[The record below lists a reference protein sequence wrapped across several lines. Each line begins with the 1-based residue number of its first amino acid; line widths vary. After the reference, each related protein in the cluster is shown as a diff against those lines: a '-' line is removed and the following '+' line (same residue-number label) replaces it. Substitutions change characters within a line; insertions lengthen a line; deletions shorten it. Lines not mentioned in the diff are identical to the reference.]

1 MLRFLFSMLL
11 ELERKFSF
19 LYRHRLGENGMKQ
32 EIAVIGLGK
41 FGFYFASTLVD
52 LGYTVIGIDN
62 KQSRIQV
69 AGDKLHQVYRAEATN
84 KEALEQIGL
93 AEVSHVLISVGDS
106 IAASSM
112 IAMYSKEM
120 GIPQVWVKAVNPDHQ
135 RLLNKLGVDEVII
148 PEQMAAVQ
156 LASKVAIPGFLQ
168 YAAFDPEVSFQELT
182 IERWAGKT
190 LRELDLTRKYH
201 IQVISIQKLGT
212 DSYEYTPDPDYIFRQ
227 GDVIIVLRHTNIAER
242 IRP

>member
-1 MLRFLFSMLL
+1 
-11 ELERKFSF
+11 
-19 LYRHRLGENGMKQ
+19 MKQ

-41 FGFYFASTLVD
+41 FGLYFASTLVD
-52 LGYTVIGIDN
+52 LGHTVIGIDN
-62 KQSRIQV
+62 RQARIQV
-69 AGDKLHQVYRAEATN
+69 AGDKLHQVYRADATN

-112 IAMYSKEM
+112 IAMYVKEM
-120 GIPQVWVKAVNPDHQ
+120 DIPRLWVKAVTPDHQ
-135 RLLNKLGVDEVII
+135 RLLYKLGVDEVII

-182 IERWAGKT
+182 IDRWAGKS
-190 LRELDLTRKYH
+190 LRQLDLTRKH
-201 IQVISIQKLGT
+201 QIQVISVKKLDT
-212 DSYEYTPDPDYIFRQ
+212 DTYEYTPDPDYVFQ
-227 GDVIIVLRHTNIAER
+227 PGDVVIVLRRTNATDR
-242 IRP
+242 IKP

>member
-1 MLRFLFSMLL
+1 
-11 ELERKFSF
+11 
-19 LYRHRLGENGMKQ
+19 MKQ

-41 FGFYFASTLVD
+41 FGLYFASTLVD
-52 LGYTVIGIDN
+52 LGHTVIGIDN
-62 KQSRIQV
+62 RQARIQV
-69 AGDKLHQVYRAEATN
+69 AGDKLHQVYRADATN

-112 IAMYSKEM
+112 IAMYVKEM
-120 GIPQVWVKAVNPDHQ
+120 EIPRLWVKAVTPDHQ
-135 RLLNKLGVDEVII
+135 RLLYKLGVDEVII

-182 IERWAGKT
+182 IDRWAGKS
-190 LRELDLTRKYH
+190 LRQLDLTRKH
-201 IQVISIQKLGT
+201 QIQVISVKKLDT
-212 DSYEYTPDPDYIFRQ
+212 DTYEYTPDPDYVFQ
-227 GDVIIVLRHTNIAER
+227 PGDVVIVLRRTNATDR
-242 IRP
+242 IKP

>member
-1 MLRFLFSMLL
+1 
-11 ELERKFSF
+11 
-19 LYRHRLGENGMKQ
+19 MKQ

-41 FGFYFASTLVD
+41 FGLYFATTLVD
-52 LGYTVIGIDN
+52 LGHTVIGIDN

-69 AGDKLHQVYRAEATN
+69 AGDKLHQVYRADATN

-112 IAMYSKEM
+112 IAMYVKEM
-120 GIPQVWVKAVNPDHQ
+120 EIPRLWVKAVTPDHQ
-135 RLLNKLGVDEVII
+135 RLLYKLGVDEVII

-182 IERWAGKT
+182 LDRWAGKS
-190 LRELDLTRKYH
+190 LRQLDLTRKH
-201 IQVISIQKLGT
+201 QIQVISVKKRDT
-212 DSYEYTPDPDYIFRQ
+212 DTYEYTPDPDYVFQQ
-227 GDVIIVLRHTNIAER
+227 GDVVIVLRRTNATDR
-242 IRP
+242 IKP